1 MHQGFADTLH
11 ATSLNLLNSLWKEVL
26 SLFPFYKGGK
36 GSAERLRASLWA
48 ASQCEWRW
56 GPQGLSPFICA
67 HLSETH
73 LEYGEVVVIWGC
85 LIVGINL
92 ADENL
97 FPFMICFSFHSI

>member
-1 MHQGFADTLH
+1 MCQGFAATLH
-11 ATSLNLLNSLWKEVL
+11 ATSLNLLNSLRKEVL

-56 GPQGLSPFICA
+56 GLPELSPFDCA
-67 HLSETH
+67 QLSEMH
-73 LEYGEVVVIWGC
+73 LEYVEVVVIWGC

-92 ADENL
+92 AGENL